1 MWSVN
6 SVAKPLRKRGL
17 ASTHTVYAFIHE
29 TRAVLARLS
38 PGAGSRGNGNSSVCV
53 APNFALAHGPLF
65 LLRCVLQEIDLDGC
79 VRSSSR
85 ARLQVRAMT
94 QNYTNCFP
102 RRFEE
107 R

>member
-65 LLRCVLQEIDLDGC
+65 LLSTKRHVGSDCYYR
-79 VRSSSR
+79 RSTLLY
-85 ARLQVRAMT
+85 A
-94 QNYTNCFP
+94 
-102 RRFEE
+102 
-107 R
+107 